1 MEQNFKNHTRFVPGF
16 HFVLGTLIIL
26 GLLAAS
32 IGFSHALN
40 GSKLDLHNALLM
52 LILFAAIALLF
63 WYSRTFAIKAQ
74 DRAIRAEENLR
85 YFSLTG
91 KLFPV
96 ELKMSQ
102 IIALRFA
109 HNDEFL
115 SLVDRAVAEKLSS
128 KEIKTAIKN
137 WRGDY
142 HRA

>member
-16 HFVLGTLIIL
+16 HFILGTLIIV
-26 GLLAAS
+26 GLLGAS
-32 IGFSHALN
+32 IGIFHTLN
-40 GSKLDLHNALLM
+40 ASKLDLHNALLII
-52 LILFAAIALLF
+52 ILFVAMALLF

-91 KLFPV
+91 KLFPA
-96 ELKMSQ
+96 ELKMGQ

-109 HNDEFL
+109 TNDEFL
-115 SLVDRAVAEKLSS
+115 SLVDKAIAENLSS
-128 KEIKTAIKN
+128 KEIKMAIKN